1 MGIDILLIT
10 TMTAN
15 TSRKDLTKV
24 CTLDRDE
31 MTPDEKHMAFLAAL
45 YENRDHQPL
54 TTTDIRR
61 ATGLTNKDCQYER
74 EKFVELGYI
83 EASRPSEKNEDGRPA
98 SYEYW
103 LENDGKWALTKHEFG
118 NPTDLRKETAYEHA
132 QKAYDAVQQ
141 AENRLRAEMPSRK
154 YIRETRE
161 DFDDLDEYVTNYAEQ
176 TNSLLQAVLRALE
189 DNNIDISEYLDGEGI
204 PAGMN
209 AEQ

>member
-1 MGIDILLIT
+1 
-10 TMTAN
+10 MTAN

-61 ATGLTNKDCQYER
+61 STGLKNKDVQYER

-83 EASRPSEKNEDGRPA
+83 EASRPGKKDEDGRPA
-98 SYEYW
+98 PYEYW

-118 NPTDLRKETAYEHA
+118 NPTGLRKETAYEHA

-141 AENRLRAEMPSRK
+141 AENRLRATMVSND
-154 YIRETRE
+154 YARETRE
-161 DFDDLDEYVTNYAEQ
+161 DLDELNEYMVNYAEG
-176 TNSLLQAVLRALE
+176 TNVFLRAIQRALT
-189 DNNIDISEYLDGEGI
+189 DNDIDLSEYLDGELA
-204 PAGMN
+204 PPN
-209 AEQ
+209 VDAER